1 MRITEKQTSVLI
13 IDDDPAL
20 LKSQTRL
27 LDEAGFEV
35 HQAASGEEGLALAR
49 KVQPDLVLLDIML
62 PDTNGYLICEM
73 IKSDPLTR
81 DAYVILVSGLKIDS
95 RDQAKGLEL
104 GADGYLVRPIS
115 NRELVARVIALS
127 RLKETEKKL
136 RKTQADLEQ
145 SNQDLQQFAYA
156 ISHDLQEPLRMI
168 TSFLNLLEKRSRD
181 KLDENDLEYID
192 FAVDG
197 AERMREMIDGILRF
211 SRVTT
216 RGDEFQSFSSQA
228 ACRNAVENL
237 KMLIEES
244 GAQVGIGELP
254 ELIGDEMQI
263 TQVFQNLISNGIK
276 FNRSDAPEVT
286 IRAEDSPGQRVYAV
300 QDNGIGIQEKAQDRI
315 FTIYQR
321 LHTQDEYPGAGV
333 GLTICKRIIQRHG
346 GRIWVESNPGEG
358 STFYFSI
365 PKKISD
371 MHLE

>member
-1 MRITEKQTSVLI
+1 MKTGENRTSVLI

-27 LDEAGFEV
+27 LEEADFKV
-35 HQAASGEEGLALAR
+35 HQAASGDEGLALAR
-49 KVQPDLVLLDIML
+49 KFQPDLVLLDIML

-73 IKSDPLTR
+73 IKSDPETH
-81 DAYVILVSGLKIDS
+81 DAYVILVSGMKIDS

-127 RLKETEKKL
+127 RLKEIEKKL
-136 RKTQADLEQ
+136 RRTQEDLER

-168 TSFLNLLEKRSRD
+168 TSFLNLLEKRSRE
-181 KLDENDLEYID
+181 KLDENDLEYIA

-197 AERMREMIDGILRF
+197 ADRMREMINGILRF

-216 RGDEFQSFSSQA
+216 RGDEFQSFSSQD

-237 KMLIEES
+237 KILIEES
-244 GAQVGIGELP
+244 GAQVQMEELP
-254 ELIGDEMQI
+254 ELVGDELQI

-276 FNRSDAPEVT
+276 FNQSASPKVT
-286 IRAEDSPGQRVYAV
+286 IRAQEGQRERVFAV
-300 QDNGIGIQEKAQDRI
+300 EDNGIGIRPEAKERI

-321 LHTQDEYPGAGV
+321 LHTQDEFPGAGV
-333 GLTICKRIIQRHG
+333 GLTICKRIIQRHYG
-346 GRIWVESNPGEG
+346 TIWVESKPGEG
-358 STFYFSI
+358 STFFFSI

-371 MHLE
+371 KNFD

>member
-1 MRITEKQTSVLI
+1 MRTGENQTSVLI
-13 IDDDPAL
+13 IDDDPGL

-27 LDEAGFEV
+27 LTEAGFEV
-35 HQAASGEEGLALAR
+35 HQAASGEEGITQAR
-49 KVQPDLVLLDIML
+49 MVQPDLVLLDIML

-73 IKSDPLTR
+73 IKSDPLTH
-81 DAYVILVSGLKIDS
+81 DAYVILVSGKKIDS

-136 RKTQADLEQ
+136 RRTQEDLER

-197 AERMREMIDGILRF
+197 AERMRAMIDGILRF
-211 SRVTT
+211 SQVTT

-237 KMLIEES
+237 KIMIEES
-244 GAQVGIGELP
+244 GAAVEFEDLP
-254 ELIGDEMQI
+254 DLEGDELQI

-276 FNRSDAPEVT
+276 FNQSTSPKVT
-286 IRAEDSPGQRVYAV
+286 IQAEGSPGEWIFEVK
-300 QDNGIGIQEKAQDRI
+300 DNGIGIQMEAQDRI

-321 LHTQDEYPGAGV
+321 LHTQEEYPGTGV

-346 GRIWVESNPGEG
+346 GKIWLDSTPGKG
-358 STFYFSI
+358 TSIYFSI
-365 PKKISD
+365 PEDRFK
-371 MHLE
+371 